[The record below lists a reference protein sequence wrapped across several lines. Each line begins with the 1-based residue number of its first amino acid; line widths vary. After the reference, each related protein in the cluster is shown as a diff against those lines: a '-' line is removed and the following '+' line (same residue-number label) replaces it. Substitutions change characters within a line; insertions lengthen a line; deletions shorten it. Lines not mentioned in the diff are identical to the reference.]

1 MLTQGM
7 LRYSGNVCV
16 SIRLSG
22 DQTKYV
28 CEITDNQDNCIVHL
42 DIEATGG
49 ADIPRV
55 KLLPDICDRVASVA
69 IENAISDQP
78 TAFPG
83 CSRNSQGAL
92 YVSRSSRQSW
102 LA

>member
-1 MLTQGM
+1 MLSQGM

-28 CEITDNQDNCIVHL
+28 CEITDSQNNCIVNL
-42 DIEATGG
+42 DIEATGA
-49 ADIPRV
+49 ADTPRI
-55 KLLPDICDRVASVA
+55 KLLPDLCDRVASVA
-69 IENAISDQP
+69 IESAISDQP

-83 CSRNSQGAL
+83 CSRNSQGDI